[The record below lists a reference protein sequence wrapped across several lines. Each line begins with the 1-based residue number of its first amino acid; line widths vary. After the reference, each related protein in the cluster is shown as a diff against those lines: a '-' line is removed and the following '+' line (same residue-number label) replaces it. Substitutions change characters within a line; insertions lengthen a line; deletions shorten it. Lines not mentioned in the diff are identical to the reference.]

1 MPATDQRWNRFDSRQ
16 VADGWRAALETR
28 IINVDVRPLSDGPL
42 HAAIDLA
49 DLGGISVVAFD
60 MSPVV
65 MARTGRHVT
74 DGYDGFALS
83 VATGPSLGARQAGDD
98 FTISPGEAVLMDAR
112 LPSELAGPEAMNFLG
127 FRISRNWF
135 ERFSLALPESG
146 RKLRASAPLD
156 MLVAYASRIAGNPAL
171 QSEGLARMIES
182 HVSDLLAASMIAGG
196 NIATHD
202 AAALAD
208 LRYRCISEGLRARAS
223 QPGLT
228 LPSFARSIGVSERG
242 IQATLSRCGTTFSDL
257 LRRFRLEIAQ
267 AHLRRG
273 DRSVAAVAFASGFQD
288 LSTFN
293 RAFRTAYG
301 LTPRDI
307 AVRSPRPRIRYAKG
321 VPLS

>member
-16 VADGWRAALETR
+16 VTDGWRTALETR
-28 IINVDVRPLSDGPL
+28 IINVDVRPSSDGPL

-49 DLGGISVVAFD
+49 DLGAVSVVAFD

-83 VATGPSLGARQAGDD
+83 VATGPLLGARQAGDD
-98 FTISPGEAVLMDAR
+98 FTVNPGEAVLMDAR
-112 LPSELAGPEAMNFLG
+112 LPSELAGPVAMNFLG

-135 ERFSLALPESG
+135 DRFSLARPDRG

-156 MLVAYASRIAGNPAL
+156 MLVAYASRVVGNSAL
-171 QSEGLARMIES
+171 HSEGLARMIES
-182 HVSDLLAASMIAGG
+182 HISDLLAASMIAGG
-196 NIATHD
+196 GIAAHD

-228 LPSFARSIGVSERG
+228 LPSFARSLGASERG
-242 IQATLSRCGTTFSDL
+242 VQATLARHGTSFSDL
-257 LRRFRLEIAQ
+257 LRRFRLENAE
-267 AHLRRG
+267 ARLRRG
-273 DRSVAAVAFASGFQD
+273 DRSIAAVAFASGFQD

-293 RAFRTAYG
+293 RAFKTAYG
-301 LTPRDI
+301 LAPRDM
-307 AVRSPRPRIRYAKG
+307 AVGLPRCQMK
-321 VPLS
+321 